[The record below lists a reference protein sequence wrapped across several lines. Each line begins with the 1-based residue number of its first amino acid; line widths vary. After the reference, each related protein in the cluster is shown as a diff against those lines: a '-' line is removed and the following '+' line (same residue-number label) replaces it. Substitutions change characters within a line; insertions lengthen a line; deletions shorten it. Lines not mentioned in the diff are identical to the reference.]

1 MIKLKDL
8 LNEVGM
14 GPTSNKDE
22 ETITIK
28 HKTSEKEIVIVDTLK
43 NRKKYTKMGYIIP
56 LPKHLQKLIKDLE
69 KRDKEFQ
76 KYGVEV
82 TDVIVPGLEWMN
94 DIPEGVVKKETQQ
107 LNEAWTKVKFDD
119 IKVGTQITYQMKVVY
134 IVTKVYPGGF
144 LMRIYK
150 DGNNPGM
157 FAPKARIEKDNFIS
171 QVKVGLFKK
180 VKK

>member
-1 MIKLKDL
+1 MDL
-8 LNEVGM
+8 LTEV

-69 KRDKEFQ
+69 KKDREFK

-94 DIPEGVVKKETQQ
+94 DIPEKPRK
-107 LNEAWTKVKFDD
+107 
-119 IKVGTQITYQMKVVY
+119 
-134 IVTKVYPGGF
+134 
-144 LMRIYK
+144 
-150 DGNNPGM
+150 
-157 FAPKARIEKDNFIS
+157 
-171 QVKVGLFKK
+171 
-180 VKK
+180 

>member
-1 MIKLKDL
+1 MIKLKSL
-8 LNEVGM
+8 IKEVG
-14 GPTSNKDE
+14 PKSSKDE

-69 KRDKEFQ
+69 KRDREFK

-94 DIPEGVVKKETQQ
+94 DIPEGVVKDFFTLKQSLGFDWKEWIDFGPIRFKAG
-107 LNEAWTKVKFDD
+107 LEFDVS
-119 IKVGTQITYQMKVVY
+119 ILSIIGICISWY
-134 IVTKVYPGGF
+134 ILRY
-144 LMRIYK
+144 
-150 DGNNPGM
+150 
-157 FAPKARIEKDNFIS
+157 
-171 QVKVGLFKK
+171 FK
-180 VKK
+180 

>member
-1 MIKLKDL
+1 MIKLKSL
-8 LNEVGM
+8 IKEVGA
-14 GPTSNKDE
+14 TSNKDE

-69 KRDKEFQ
+69 KRDKEFS

-94 DIPEGVVKKETQQ
+94 DIPEGVVKGKEV
-107 LNEAWTKVKFDD
+107 LKEGWTNVKFDD
-119 IKVGTQITYQMKVVY
+119 VKVGTKITYQMKVVY
-134 IVTKVYPGGF
+134 IVTKLYPGGF
-144 LMRIYK
+144 LMKIYK
-150 DGNNPGM
+150 SGDNPGM
-157 FAPKARIEKDNFIS
+157 FAPKARIEKDNYES
-171 QVKVGLFKK
+171 QVKMGFIKG
-180 VKK
+180 VK

>member
-43 NRKKYTKMGYIIP
+43 NRKKYTNMGYIIP

-69 KRDKEFQ
+69 KKDREFK

-107 LNEAWTKVKFDD
+107 LNEGPAYEYAN
-119 IKVGTQITYQMKVVY
+119 QISK
-134 IVTKVYPGGF
+134 
-144 LMRIYK
+144 
-150 DGNNPGM
+150 
-157 FAPKARIEKDNFIS
+157 IEKLYDVYWDA
-171 QVKVGLFKK
+171 VKI
-180 VKK
+180 

>member
-8 LNEVGM
+8 IKEVG
-14 GPTSNKDE
+14 PKSSKDE
-22 ETITIK
+22 ETIPIK
-28 HKTSEKEIVIVDTLK
+28 HKTSGKELVIVDTLK

-69 KRDKEFQ
+69 KRDKEFS

-107 LNEAWTKVKFDD
+107 LNEDDFASKALDILHYAREDLDTEISKLTKILKRQDKIRKTSNLAKFNT
-119 IKVGTQITYQMKVVY
+119 IYRKY
-134 IVTKVYPGGF
+134 IDGF
-144 LMRIYK
+144 YK
-150 DGNNPGM
+150 AALKIASDV
-157 FAPKARIEKDNFIS
+157 RD
-171 QVKVGLFKK
+171 
-180 VKK
+180 